1 MKEAKRRYLNDE
13 NDGVCVLMCV
23 QQTKKNKKM
32 FVCVCVCVCVY
43 VCVFFFIF
51 IVRLIIVV
59 NKIEMLFQLYRYW

>member
-32 FVCVCVCVCVY
+32 CVCVCVCVCVCMC
-43 VCVFFFIF
+43 VCFFSY
-51 IVRLIIVV
+51 LS
-59 NKIEMLFQLYRYW
+59 YD